1 MRLAHPAGAGHGL
14 NRQDGGHII
23 VWFSPTYDQELIEQ
37 FIDRLYRQGQR
48 ETTSVIWLIVE
59 GTVDE
64 DARRSAEVKA
74 NGQDAMMEAVKA
86 RLKKYTA

>member
-1 MRLAHPAGAGHGL
+1 MLLAHPAGAGHGL
-14 NRQDGGHII
+14 NLQDGGHII

-48 ETTSVIWLIVE
+48 ETTSVIWLIAE

-74 NGQDAMMEAVKA
+74 NGQEAMMEAVKA
-86 RLKKYTA
+86 RLKRYSI